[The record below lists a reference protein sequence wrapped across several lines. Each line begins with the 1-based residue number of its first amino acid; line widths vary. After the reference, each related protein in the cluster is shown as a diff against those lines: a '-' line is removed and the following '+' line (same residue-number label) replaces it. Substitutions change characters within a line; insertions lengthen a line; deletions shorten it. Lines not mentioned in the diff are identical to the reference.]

1 MSESYKSDNLSTLD
15 TCGQITIYP
24 NCESPGSPE
33 FSEKDWLSTLKLPI
47 LQGTYSNFSLIMFNY
62 FLNLR

>member
-33 FSEKDWLSTLKLPI
+33 FSEKDWLST
-47 LQGTYSNFSLIMFNY
+47 NFAGDIQ
-62 FLNLR
+62 